1 MGLLETFL
9 SVTILIR
16 FSSLL
21 PIHALLLSDFLV
33 VALFVYGSCLYGAND
48 RSTLRSIDVCG
59 STLQH
64 TRIQNN
70 FLKCCF
76 RVTLCEYTIPSVK
89 RPLICFIHVS
99 ANARKKV
106 SPLSPVSALA
116 SALKIKQALR
126 GAKSNDH
133 DI

>member
-1 MGLLETFL
+1 M
-9 SVTILIR
+9 IR

-33 VALFVYGSCLYGAND
+33 VVLFVYGSCLYGAND
-48 RSTLRSIDVCG
+48 RSTLKSFVCG